1 MSSNGTACFVTNLD
15 RMLQPDEARSI
26 VISHAHPIGSE
37 VVPLT
42 EAGSR
47 ILTKP
52 LIASESLPAFRASTM
67 DGFAVVHNDDTP
79 AKRILE
85 GGLAGEVR
93 DHRVERSVAA
103 RIMTGA
109 PVPDGADAVV
119 PVENTVVDGGTVR
132 ITQSRVRSGDNI
144 RPIGS
149 DMEAGDEILPAG
161 IGLKAPDL
169 GLLASLGHATVEVGR
184 KPRVAVFST
193 GDEIVAPDAVPGPG
207 QIRDANRFTLAFAAQ
222 QAGAS
227 VVINSHIP
235 DEEAALRDAFSQAL
249 DVADVIVTS
258 GGVSMGD
265 RDLVKALLG
274 EIAEV
279 HFRRVFMKPGKPL
292 NFATAGDKLIF
303 GLPGNP
309 VSCLV
314 SFHVFA
320 RPALAVLQG
329 AAAEETAPVPV
340 IIQSDVQPSDR
351 IEFQRA
357 RISVLPDGR
366 LTASTTG
373 PQQSSRL
380 QSFVG
385 ANGYLIVPPTDAVV
399 PAGSILSATLFSPP
413 YPAQN

>member
-1 MSSNGTACFVTNLD
+1 MGNLD

-26 VISHAHPIGSE
+26 VLSHARPLGSE
-37 VVPLT
+37 SVPLT
-42 EAGSR
+42 NAGAR
-47 ILTKP
+47 ILANP

-67 DGFAVVHNDDTP
+67 DGFAVIHDDESQY
-79 AKRILE
+79 KRILE

-93 DHRVERSVAA
+93 AERVEPGFAA

-109 PVPDGADAVV
+109 PVPEGADAVV
-119 PVENTVVDGGTVR
+119 PVENTALDRDGVR
-132 ITQSRVRSGDNI
+132 ITQPEVRSGDNI

-149 DMEAGDEILPAG
+149 DMNAGDEVLPAG
-161 IGLKAPDL
+161 TSLTAADI
-169 GLLASLGHATVEVGR
+169 GLLASLGHGRVEVGR
-184 KPRVAVFST
+184 RPRVAVFST
-193 GDEIVAPDAVPGPG
+193 GDEIVAPDEEPAPG

-222 QAGAS
+222 QSGAE
-227 VVINSHIP
+227 VVINSHVSD
-235 DEEAALRDAFSQAL
+235 DEDALRNAFAEAL
-249 DVADVIVTS
+249 SVADVIVTS

-274 EIAEV
+274 EFSAV

-292 NFATAGDKLIF
+292 NFATAGEKLIF

-320 RPALAVLQG
+320 RPALRVLQG
-329 AAAEETAPVPV
+329 GNHADSEPVPV
-340 IIQSDVQPSDR
+340 VIHSDVQPSDR
-351 IEFQRA
+351 IEYQRA

-385 ANGYLIVPPTDAVV
+385 ANGFLIVPPGETVIA
-399 PAGSILSATLFSPP
+399 AGSVLKANLFSPP
-413 YPAQN
+413 YPTQT

>member
-1 MSSNGTACFVTNLD
+1 MRERF
-15 RMLQPDEARSI
+15 EI
-26 VISHAHPIGSE
+26 IESE
-37 VVPLT
+37 P
-42 EAGSR
+42 G
-47 ILTKP
+47 
-52 LIASESLPAFRASTM
+52 
-67 DGFAVVHNDDTP
+67 
-79 AKRILE
+79 
-85 GGLAGEVR
+85 
-93 DHRVERSVAA
+93 VAA

-119 PVENTVVDGGTVR
+119 PVENTVVDGGTVQ
-132 ITQSRVRSGDNI
+132 ITQSKVRSGDNI

-161 IGLKAPDL
+161 IGLTAPDL

-249 DVADVIVTS
+249 RVADVIVTS

-303 GLPGNP
+303 GLPGK
-309 VSCLV
+309 S
-314 SFHVFA
+314 
-320 RPALAVLQG
+320 G
-329 AAAEETAPVPV
+329 
-340 IIQSDVQPSDR
+340 
-351 IEFQRA
+351 
-357 RISVLPDGR
+357 VLPGVFPRLCATGSRRPPGRGRRGDGPGAGHHSVRCPAIRPNRVSAGPQFRCSLMGR
-366 LTASTTG
+366 LAASTTG

-399 PAGSILSATLFSPP
+399 PAGSILNATALFTAPIRHRSRC
-413 YPAQN
+413 ALNE